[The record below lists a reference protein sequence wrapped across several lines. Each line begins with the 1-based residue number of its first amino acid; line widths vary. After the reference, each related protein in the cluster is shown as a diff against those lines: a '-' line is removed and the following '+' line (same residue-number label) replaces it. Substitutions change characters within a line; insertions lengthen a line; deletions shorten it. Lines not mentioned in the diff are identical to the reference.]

1 MEIQM
6 GGGGGVF
13 ELGNPE
19 GRRAEAVL
27 DIQVDGGGKKIVP
40 SVVGVWIFSG
50 ITHCMKH
57 HVVSHMWVLSGELQC
72 MPGRG

>member
-27 DIQVDGGGKKIVP
+27 DIQVDGGG
-40 SVVGVWIFSG
+40 G
-50 ITHCMKH
+50 
-57 HVVSHMWVLSGELQC
+57 
-72 MPGRG
+72 

>member
-6 GGGGGVF
+6 GGGGAVF

-27 DIQVDGGGKKIVP
+27 DIQVDGGG
-40 SVVGVWIFSG
+40 G
-50 ITHCMKH
+50 
-57 HVVSHMWVLSGELQC
+57 
-72 MPGRG
+72 

>member
-1 MEIQM
+1 M
-6 GGGGGVF
+6 GGGLF

-27 DIQVDGGGKKIVP
+27 DIQVDGGGGGKKIVP

-57 HVVSHMWVLSGELQC
+57 HVVSHKCVLSGELQC